1 MRYFLSFY
9 MFFDDILT
17 SLLIAIS
24 DYNALTFCC
33 IFVKTM
39 GYDIH
44 TQLNPALHSNEKDI
58 KCVARRCKLHLD
70 EVLHRRTAT
79 RIPVDAACHS
89 RRLHE
94 QRESL
99 VNFALAAQPHCNARC
114 ICILRKIYDRTNWIV
129 CIAREA

>member
-1 MRYFLSFY
+1 

-24 DYNALTFCC
+24 EYNALTFCY
-33 IFVKTM
+33 IFMKTM

-89 RRLHE
+89 RLITRT
-94 QRESL
+94 
-99 VNFALAAQPHCNARC
+99 AR
-114 ICILRKIYDRTNWIV
+114 
-129 CIAREA
+129 IARKFCARRATSLQRAMHLHLGENIRPH